1 MQTVTR
7 MYGLTRVTVHSPG
20 GILNMTPEERE
31 KWFDAQAEAGN
42 PVVLAIVE
50 AMEAIE
56 RSCATQEE
64 QEGA

>member
-7 MYGLTRVTVHSPG
+7 MYGLTRVTAHSPG
-20 GILNMTPEERE
+20 GILDMTPEERG

-42 PVVLAIVE
+42 PAVIAVIK
-50 AMEAIE
+50 AMEVIE